1 MNKIL
6 FSLIFVGLFLVYSIS
21 VYAQKSI
28 ESSVLLNKKRASV
41 YIEFERSGKEQPLFE
56 GESNQRIWLNL
67 QNNSKWAII
76 FCSFSVEK
84 KYGDLGVVYDV
95 KRLNQIGGTFTTE
108 QLAQI
113 EREMQNPI
121 PEGYSTADT
130 CSEFELAS
138 GKSVLFSIPK
148 EHLKK
153 RLYIQIKF
161 SYEWE
166 IKYPES
172 GGTPSNY
179 VFFGYSSLPSNERA
193 N

>member
-1 MNKIL
+1 MEKSL
-6 FSLIFVGLFLVYSIS
+6 YSLIFVALLIIS
-21 VYAQKSI
+21 SASLYGQKS
-28 ESSVLLNKKRASV
+28 EEASVLLNKKRASV
-41 YIEFERSGKEQPLFE
+41 YIDFEKSGKEQPLFE
-56 GESNQRIWLNL
+56 GESNQRIWLKL
-67 QNNSKWAII
+67 QNNSKWAIN
-76 FCSFSVEK
+76 FCSFRVEK

-95 KRLNQIGGTFTTE
+95 KRLNQIGGTYTTE

-138 GKSVLFSIPK
+138 GKSILFSIPK

-166 IKYPES
+166 MKYPES

-179 VFFGYSSLPSNERA
+179 VFFGYSNLPY
-193 N
+193 